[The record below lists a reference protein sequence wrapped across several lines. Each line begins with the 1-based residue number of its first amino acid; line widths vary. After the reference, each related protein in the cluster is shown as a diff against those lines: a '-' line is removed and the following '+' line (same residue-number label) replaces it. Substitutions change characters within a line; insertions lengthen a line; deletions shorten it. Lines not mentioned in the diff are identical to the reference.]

1 MAEEVR
7 PGGNAERV
15 GVVSAPAVVSALAT
29 VGTMAGEIDYNR
41 SVDPAQLNEDLERLW
56 GAMAKAVGAC
66 GPCDELAAAATAL
79 RRGEL
84 AGGRGAFVERIA
96 ALSEGTLEEIA
107 RAFALWCNLMNT
119 AEERARLT
127 ALHRRGDRPPDGL
140 AAAIDAF
147 IDAGASE
154 GDIRAWLEGA
164 LVMPVIT
171 AHPTEARRR
180 STLEHL
186 ARIEDLLED
195 LERARRARTAEAL
208 DAEVIA
214 LHATEDAR
222 ARRPTP
228 LDEVENALDVFRRS
242 LLDVTPRIYRT
253 IEDRLRARL
262 GIGWR
267 VPPFLRWG
275 TWVAGDRDG
284 NPNVTAAVTRA
295 ALARQRNLVLAR
307 YLDDVAALG
316 RSLSVSEVRAR
327 GSRGSIDELR
337 GVLERDRERLPEIAA
352 RARPRTAREPWR
364 EKLWYVQARL
374 RATVEHGDDAYIDA
388 DEYAEELKLLDRTLR
403 GAGFAAIADQEL
415 RDAIRRV
422 EVFGFHL
429 ASLDLRQHS
438 GIHDRV
444 VAELLGRGGRGGYLE
459 RDEAG
464 RRALL
469 DEVLAAPIA
478 PIHDTGGLSPEAA
491 EALATLEVAG
501 RARRALGPR
510 ACERYVV
517 SFTREVSD
525 LLEVV
530 FLARAAGL
538 APGELRPV
546 PLLEQLED
554 LERAGSIAAALLAH
568 PVLRL
573 ELGDAG
579 LEVMIGYSDSGK
591 QVGYVASTVALR
603 RAQLALVAATAEARV
618 TLTVFHGRG
627 GALGRG
633 GGPASDAILAQP
645 AAAIRGRLRVTE
657 QGETVTARYAEPEI
671 AERDLELTLAAI
683 VGAATCERRAAAEA
697 TAAEDE
703 HLLDRAA
710 AAARAAY
717 LALTADEDRLARYTV
732 AATPIEDVAHLP
744 LGSRPASRRA
754 GISLDSLRAIPW
766 VFSWTQSR
774 HGIPGWFG
782 VGTAVE
788 AIAAELGAEGARALL
803 ERSRFVRALIQNC
816 ELSLVRSDID
826 VAAEYARLADPD
838 ARALFG
844 LIAEEHARTVHA
856 LRQLLGRPQ
865 PLASRPY
872 LAASVERRNP
882 TLDILSH
889 LQIEALRRR
898 RAGIGDAERL
908 GRILFTTIHG
918 IAAGLQTAG

>member
-1 MAEEVR
+1 M
-7 PGGNAERV
+7 
-15 GVVSAPAVVSALAT
+15 
-29 VGTMAGEIDYNR
+29 
-41 SVDPAQLNEDLERLW
+41 DPAQLNGDLERL
-56 GAMAKAVGAC
+56 ARAKVKATGAC
-66 GPCDELAAAATAL
+66 APCDELADAATAL

-84 AGGRGAFVERIA
+84 DGGRRAFAERIA
-96 ALSEGTLEEIA
+96 ELPDDALEEAA
-107 RAFALWCNLMNT
+107 RASALWCNLMNT
-119 AEERARLT
+119 AEERARLGV
-127 ALHRRGDRPPDGL
+127 LHRRGDRQPDGL

-147 IDAGASE
+147 IDAGATE
-154 GDIRAWLEGA
+154 DDLRKWLEGA

-186 ARIEDLLED
+186 ARTP
-195 LERARRARTAEAL
+195 RARTAEAL

-253 IEDRLRARL
+253 IEDRLRERL
-262 GIGWR
+262 GVTWR
-267 VPPFLRWG
+267 VPAFLRWG

-295 ALARQRNLVLAR
+295 ALARQRSLVLAR
-307 YLDDVAALG
+307 YLEDVAALG
-316 RSLSVSEVRAR
+316 RSLSISEVRAR
-327 GSRGSIDELR
+327 GEIDELLR
-337 GVLERDRERLPEIAA
+337 VLERDRERMPEITA
-352 RARPRTAREPWR
+352 RARPRTAHEPWR

-374 RATVEHGDDAYIDA
+374 RATVEHRDDAYVDA
-388 DEYAEELKLLDRTLR
+388 DEYVDDLELLDRTLR
-403 GAGFAAIADQEL
+403 GAGFGAVADHEL
-415 RDAIRRV
+415 RDAIRRA

-438 GIHDRV
+438 GVHDRV
-444 VAELLGRGGRGGYLE
+444 VAELLARGGRAGYLE
-459 RDEAG
+459 QGEAG
-464 RRALL
+464 RRDALAQ
-469 DEVLAAPIA
+469 VLAQPIA
-478 PIHDTGGLSPEAA
+478 PVHETAGLSA
-491 EALATLEVAG
+491 EAVETLATLEVVG
-501 RARRALGPR
+501 RARRELGPR

-554 LERAGSIAAALLAH
+554 LERAGPIAADILAH

-579 LEVMIGYSDSGK
+579 LEVMVGYSDSGK
-591 QVGYVASTVALR
+591 QVGYVASSVALR
-603 RAQLALVAATAEARV
+603 RAQLALVEETARAGV

-645 AAAIRGRLRVTE
+645 AAAVRGRLRVTE
-657 QGETVTARYAEPEI
+657 QGETVTARYAQPEI

-683 VGAATCERRAAAEA
+683 VGAATAERRGAGAAVRGHGENTTESANQGA
-697 TAAEDE
+697 SEDRRAGSTDGE
-703 HLLDRAA
+703 IEVDDEGLLDRAA
-710 AAARAAY
+710 AAARDAY
-717 LALTADEDRLARYTV
+717 LALTADEDRLVRYTV

-744 LGSRPASRRA
+744 LGSRPASRKA
-754 GISLDSLRAIPW
+754 GIALDSLRAIPW

-782 VGTAVE
+782 IGTAVY
-788 AIAAELGAEGARALL
+788 AIAGELGADGARALV
-803 ERSRFVRALIQNC
+803 ERSRFMRALIQNC

-838 ARALFG
+838 ARTLFD
-844 LIAEEHARTVHA
+844 LIAAEHARTVRA
-856 LRQLLGRPQ
+856 LREVLGRTE

-882 TLDILSH
+882 TLDVLSH
-889 LQIEALRRR
+889 IQIEALRRR
-898 RAGIGDAERL
+898 RAGGAADAERL
-908 GRILFTTIHG
+908 GRIIFTTIHG

>member
-1 MAEEVR
+1 
-7 PGGNAERV
+7 
-15 GVVSAPAVVSALAT
+15 
-29 VGTMAGEIDYNR
+29 
-41 SVDPAQLNEDLERLW
+41 VDPAQLNRDLERLS
-56 GAMAKAVGAC
+56 AALAQAVGTC
-66 GPCDELAAAATAL
+66 EPCDELAAAATAL

-84 AGGRGAFVERIA
+84 AGGRRALAARIA
-96 ALSEGTLEEIA
+96 ALGDGSLEEIA
-107 RAFALWCNLMNT
+107 RSFALWCNLMNT

-127 ALHRRGDRPPDGL
+127 ALHRRGDRAPDGL

-147 IDAGASE
+147 IDAGATE
-154 GDIRAWLEGA
+154 GELRGWFEHA

-186 ARIEDLLED
+186 ARIEALLEELD
-195 LERARRARTAEAL
+195 RAPRARTAAAVE
-208 DAEVIA
+208 AEVLA

-228 LDEVENALDVFRRS
+228 LDEVENTLDVFRRS
-242 LLDVTPRIYRT
+242 LLDVTPRVYRT

-262 GIGWR
+262 GVTWR

-275 TWVAGDRDG
+275 TWVGGDRDG

-316 RSLSVSEVRAR
+316 RSLSISEVRAH
-327 GSRGSIDELR
+327 GPLDELR
-337 GVLERDRERLPEIAA
+337 GVLERDRERMPEIAA
-352 RARPRTAREPWR
+352 RARPRTVHEPWR

-374 RATVEHGDDAYIDA
+374 RATADHRDDAYVDA
-388 DEYAEELKLLDRTLR
+388 DEYAADLELLDRTLR
-403 GAGFAAIADQEL
+403 AAGFAAVADHEL
-415 RDAIRRV
+415 RDAIRRA

-438 GIHDRV
+438 GVHDRV
-444 VAELLGRGGRGGYLE
+444 VAELLAGGGRAGYLD

-464 RRALL
+464 RRAVLA
-469 DEVLAAPIA
+469 EVLAAPIA
-478 PIHDTGGLSPEAA
+478 PIHHDTSALSGDAA

-501 RARRALGPR
+501 RARRELGPR
-510 ACERYVV
+510 SCERYVV
-517 SFTREVSD
+517 SFTRDVSD
-525 LLEVV
+525 LLEIV

-546 PLLEQLED
+546 PLFEQLED
-554 LERAGSIAAALLAH
+554 LERAGAIAADLLAD

-579 LEVMIGYSDSGK
+579 LEVMLGYSDSGK
-591 QVGYVASTVALR
+591 QVGYVAAAVALR
-603 RAQLALVAATAEARV
+603 RAQLALVAATAEAGV
-618 TLTVFHGRG
+618 ALTVFHGRG
-627 GALGRG
+627 GAIGRG

-657 QGETVTARYAEPEI
+657 QGETVTARYTQPEI
-671 AERDLELTLAAI
+671 AERDLELMIAAI
-683 VGAATCERRAAAEA
+683 VGAATAERRGVEAAEA
-697 TAAEDE
+697 AADAADE

-710 AAARAAY
+710 AEARRAY
-717 LALTADEDRLARYTV
+717 LELTADEDRLVRYTV

-754 GISLDSLRAIPW
+754 GLALDSLRAIPW

-774 HGIPGWFG
+774 HALPGWFG
-782 VGTAVE
+782 VGTALY
-788 AIAAELGAEGARALL
+788 AIADELGPDGTRALA
-803 ERSRFVRALIQNC
+803 ERSRFMRALIQNC
-816 ELSLVRSDID
+816 ELALVRSDID

-838 ARALFG
+838 ARALFD
-844 LIAEEHARTVHA
+844 LIAAEHARTVHA
-856 LRQLLGRPQ
+856 LREVLGRTQ

-872 LAASVERRNP
+872 LAASVERRNS
-882 TLDILSH
+882 TLDVLSH
-889 LQIEALRRR
+889 IQIEALRRR
-898 RAGIGDAERL
+898 RAATATATAAATERL
-908 GRILFTTIHG
+908 GRIIFTTIHG

>member
-1 MAEEVR
+1 M
-7 PGGNAERV
+7 
-15 GVVSAPAVVSALAT
+15 
-29 VGTMAGEIDYNR
+29 
-41 SVDPAQLNEDLERLW
+41 DPAQLSVDLERLSR
-56 GAMAKAVGAC
+56 AMAKAVGAC
-66 GPCDELAAAATAL
+66 EPCDELAKAAAAL

-84 AGGRGAFVERIA
+84 PGGRRAFAELIA
-96 ALSEGTLEEIA
+96 RRSDDELEEIA
-107 RAFALWCNLMNT
+107 RAFALSCNLMNT
-119 AEERARLT
+119 AEERARLEV
-127 ALHRRGDRPPDGL
+127 LHQRGDRSPDGL

-147 IDAGASE
+147 VDAGATE
-154 GDIRAWLEGA
+154 AELRAWLDGA

-186 ARIEDLLED
+186 ARIEALLGELD
-195 LERARRARTAEAL
+195 RAPRARTLAAL
-208 DAEVIA
+208 DAEVIG

-228 LDEVENALDVFRRS
+228 LDEVDNALDVFRRS

-262 GIGWR
+262 GITWR

-295 ALARQRNLVLAR
+295 ALARQRGLVLAR
-307 YLDDVAALG
+307 YLEDVAALG
-316 RSLSVSEVRAR
+316 WSISASEVRAR
-327 GSRGSIDELR
+327 GPLDELLR
-337 GVLERDRERLPEIAA
+337 VLERDRERLPEIAA
-352 RARPRTAREPWR
+352 RARPRTVHEPWR

-374 RATVEHGDDAYIDA
+374 RAAMEHRDEAYVDA
-388 DEYAEELKLLDRTLR
+388 DEYVADLALLDRTLR
-403 GAGFAAIADQEL
+403 GAGLAAIAEHDL
-415 RDAIRRV
+415 RDAIRRA

-438 GIHDRV
+438 SVHDRV
-444 VAELLGRGGRGGYLE
+444 VAELLARGGRPGYLD

-464 RRALL
+464 RRAALA
-469 DEVLAAPIA
+469 EVLAAPIT
-478 PIHDTGGLSPEAA
+478 PIHDTGGLSPDAA

-501 RARRALGPR
+501 RARRELGPR

-554 LERAGSIAAALLAH
+554 LARAGAIAADLLAD

-579 LEVMIGYSDSGK
+579 LEVMVGYSDSGK
-591 QVGYVASTVALR
+591 QVGYVASSVALR
-603 RAQLALVAATAEARV
+603 RAQLALVEATARAGV
-618 TLTVFHGRG
+618 PLTVFHGRG

-657 QGETVTARYAEPEI
+657 QGETVTARYAQPEI
-671 AERDLELTLAAI
+671 AERDLELLLAAI
-683 VGAATCERRAAAEA
+683 VGAATGERRGATAGDAAAADERLLA
-697 TAAEDE
+697 PAAADE
-703 HLLDRAA
+703 QLLDRAA
-710 AAARAAY
+710 AAARDAY
-717 LALTADEDRLARYTV
+717 LALTADEDRLVRYTI

-744 LGSRPASRRA
+744 LGSRPASRKS

-782 VGTAVE
+782 VGTAVY
-788 AIAAELGAEGARALL
+788 AIAAELGAEGARALA
-803 ERSRFVRALIQNC
+803 ERSRFVRALLQNC
-816 ELSLVRSDID
+816 ELSLIRSDID

-838 ARALFG
+838 ARALFD
-844 LIAEEHARTVHA
+844 LIAAEHARTVRA
-856 LRQLLGRPQ
+856 LREVLGRTE
-865 PLASRPY
+865 PLARRPY
-872 LAASVERRNP
+872 LAASVERRNS
-882 TLDILSH
+882 TLDVLSH
-889 LQIEALRRR
+889 IQIEALHRRR
-898 RAGIGDAERL
+898 TRAADAERL
-908 GRILFTTIHG
+908 GRIIFTTIHG